1 MKPQKFNKQFETIY
15 KLAVRLSEADEA
27 DALLVMLDGPT
38 DWAKLQECANDEK
51 IVVVADHPDELAG
64 AEEAGLSTVVLDTP
78 DAPVFEKLT
87 LALLEAVAD
96 DILSAGA
103 GVVAVYSG
111 FEAGLIDS
119 ISFIRLHEHLGRLTS
134 RDLRKIETSVPLET
148 LKTVVDLAVEIGREG
163 REGKPVGT
171 LFVVGDTRKVL
182 TKSRPGGFDPVK
194 GYGRKERQ
202 LQDPRVREAIKEIAP
217 LDGGFVVS
225 PDGTVER
232 ACQIVETANAN
243 LTLSK
248 GLGSRHWA
256 AAAISKNTNA
266 IAVVV
271 SESNGTVRIFQNGEV
286 LLRVEPFR
294 RAMKWKDFEYEP
306 PSQAS
311 D

>member
-1 MKPQKFNKQFETIY
+1 MKSQKFNQQFETIY
-15 KLAVRLSEADEA
+15 KLAVQLSEADDA

-38 DWAKLQECANDEK
+38 DWEQLRTCANDEK
-51 IVVVADHPDELAG
+51 IVVVADHKEELAG
-64 AEEAGLSTVVLDTP
+64 AEEAGLSTVVLETP

-87 LALLEAVAD
+87 VALLEAVAD
-96 DILSAGA
+96 DILSPGA
-103 GVVAVYSG
+103 VVVAVYSG
-111 FEAGLIDS
+111 FEAKQIDS

-148 LKTVVDLAVEIGREG
+148 LKTVVDLAVDIGREG
-163 REGKPVGT
+163 REGKRVGT

-182 TKSRPGGFDPVK
+182 AKSRPGGFDPVR
-194 GYGRKERQ
+194 GYSRKERQ
-202 LQDPRVREAIKEIAP
+202 LQDPRVREAVKEVAP
-217 LDGGFVVS
+217 LDGAFIVS

-256 AAAISKNTNA
+256 AAAISKTTNA
-266 IAVVV
+266 VAVVV
-271 SESNGTVRIFQNGEV
+271 SESNGTVRIFQNGEI

-306 PSQAS
+306 PSPAS